1 MHIIIKKILMNY
13 NQLTMLFKKI
23 QEKIYEYLKEKEKID
38 K

>member
-1 MHIIIKKILMNY
+1 MNY